1 MDAEFRKLFIEMLEQ
16 MAEQG
21 KQIAAQNEK
30 LVEQGEQIAMQN
42 EKLAAHNEK
51 FVEQGKQIATQN
63 NQLIKHSKDIK
74 NALRQLGNVQN
85 NQGILVES
93 LIGESMIKFMT
104 DIDKGAFEK
113 VIHNMWFKFKESTS
127 DIDSLFMFSKAIVL
141 IDAKSIYKTPHL
153 DKWDTELLPSLLADP
168 TFQRIVDG
176 RKIYAG
182 VAGLR
187 FKSKV
192 VERASELGYYAFRL
206 LNENAKLLNGE
217 GFEARAVG

>member
-1 MDAEFRKLFIEMLEQ
+1 MDAEFRKLFIEMLGQ
-16 MAEQG
+16 MTEQG

-42 EKLAAHNEK
+42 EKL
-51 FVEQGKQIATQN
+51 VEQGKQIATQN

-192 VERASELGYYAFRL
+192 VERATALGYYAFRL